1 MSISCRPSQKV
12 IGIPLL
18 PCLPPST
25 RTEPSGASNR
35 LRLIA
40 IMGAEGTG
48 GHQVIRLIESLQQ
61 RPWSHRIDLEVVC
74 GRNETLKRALR
85 RLQACAGDSTT
96 ASRHGKMTLKI
107 SGFVNDLRDRLAQA
121 DICLLRASP
130 LVMTEVIAS
139 GVPSIAFDW
148 HAHEAAN
155 AELLTLWECGRAVSS
170 VRELMQVL
178 QDWVTHPDQL
188 AHMREATKR
197 RAGNAFCLQTM
208 KRILDILK
216 TGRGSV

>member
-1 MSISCRPSQKV
+1 M
-12 IGIPLL
+12 
-18 PCLPPST
+18 
-25 RTEPSGASNR
+25 
-35 LRLIA
+35 
-40 IMGAEGTG
+40 
-48 GHQVIRLIESLQQ
+48 IRLIESLQQ

-188 AHMREATKR
+188 AHMRKATKR